1 MHKRRLRHLPP
12 MPLLHHRQPPP
23 HSATTDSTLRQH
35 HNRHPPPPVGRDS
48 VQARLSVLNFRFVV
62 NIVDHTSNVSLLLWD
77 REVVQ
82 LTGKKVTD
90 VNGSTIEIKKKKK
103 ENVIEEDDDDLISNS
118 QEIALGD

>member
-48 VQARLSVLNFRFVV
+48 VQARLSVLKYPIFRRIFRFVV

-90 VNGSTIEIKKKKK
+90 VNGSTIELDQ
-103 ENVIEEDDDDLISNS
+103 EEEERECD
-118 QEIALGD
+118 